1 MFPGFESLVEQRIKQ
16 AQERGEFDNLEGM
29 HKPLK
34 FTDSNVPEELRLAHK
49 ILKNAGFVPPEV
61 EIRKKIR
68 TTEDLLDN
76 ANYDTDE
83 RRKLTK
89 KLNYYLTKLETI
101 RAANGI
107 NHSLTTEMYRNQI
120 LDKLS

>member
-1 MFPGFESLVEQRIKQ
+1 MLPGFESLVEQRIKQ
-16 AQERGEFDNLEGM
+16 AQEKGEFDNLEGM

-34 FTDSNVPEELRLAHK
+34 FNDNNVPEELKLAHK

-61 EIRKKIR
+61 EIKKKIN

-76 ANYDTDE
+76 AKYDTDK

-101 RAANGI
+101 RATNGI
-107 NHSLTTEMYRNQI
+107 DHSLSTEMYRNQI
-120 LDKLS
+120 IDKLS